1 MMQPFDSQVFTQEK
15 LKYVHRKTS
24 TWKFLVSFFPIAKP
38 GNTQY
43 PSTDNWVNKC
53 GMSIQWNN
61 AHQYKGVTCWH
72 TQECGWIS
80 KSSHWV
86 KEARNK
92 RIYIVW
98 CHLFKVLE
106 NTSESF
112 LHIQKHNGCL
122 EPGWR
127 EEWTVK
133 GKEGHF
139 WGYIFIMVKVLTA
152 YTTVRTYQ
160 IIYFNWMQFK

>member
-15 LKYVHRKTS
+15 LKYVPRKTS

-72 TQECGWIS
+72 THKNVDESQ
-80 KSSHWV
+80 SHHIEWKKPET
-86 KEARNK
+86 KEYILSDA
-92 RIYIVW
+92 IY
-98 CHLFKVLE
+98 LKF
-106 NTSESF
+106 
-112 LHIQKHNGCL
+112 
-122 EPGWR
+122 
-127 EEWTVK
+127 
-133 GKEGHF
+133 
-139 WGYIFIMVKVLTA
+139 
-152 YTTVRTYQ
+152 
-160 IIYFNWMQFK
+160 